1 MNSKN
6 IDGAIASV
14 GVIGLGVMGLPIS
27 VNIAKAGFEVSGYD
41 ILPPRIENLVAN
53 GGKATGSAKEVAGKV
68 QIVITSLPSLA
79 ALKMSSGAG
88 RGFCLPALKD

>member
-1 MNSKN
+1 MNSGNVKDT
-6 IDGAIASV
+6 ITSV

-53 GGKATGSAKEVAGKV
+53 GGKAAGSAMEVGEKAQVVLYQG
-68 QIVITSLPSLA
+68 
-79 ALKMSSGAG
+79 
-88 RGFCLPALKD
+88 